1 MKNKL
6 KIDKKF
12 TPYPVEKEDELYR
25 NGYFVFNITRIIKY
39 IQESSDNIL
48 LEEVAVDDFYEGFS
62 RINESH
68 VETVDVTKPVILA
81 EIAPGRYNLIDG
93 NHRMEKA
100 RRQGI
105 KNVPAYRLN
114 VEQHIT
120 FLTSRKAY
128 EAYVDYW
135 NGKLEEL
142 E

>member
-12 TPYPVEKEDELYR
+12 TPYPVEEEDELYR
-25 NGYFVFNITRIIKY
+25 NGFFVFNITRIIEY
-39 IQESSDNIL
+39 IQKSSNDIP

-62 RINESH
+62 KINEEH
-68 VETVDVTKPVILA
+68 VGTVDVSEPVILA

-93 NHRMEKA
+93 NHRMERA

-105 KNVPAYRLN
+105 KKVPAYRLN
-114 VEQHIT
+114 VAHHIR

-128 EAYVDYW
+128 EAYVGYW
-135 NGKLEEL
+135 NNKLEEL